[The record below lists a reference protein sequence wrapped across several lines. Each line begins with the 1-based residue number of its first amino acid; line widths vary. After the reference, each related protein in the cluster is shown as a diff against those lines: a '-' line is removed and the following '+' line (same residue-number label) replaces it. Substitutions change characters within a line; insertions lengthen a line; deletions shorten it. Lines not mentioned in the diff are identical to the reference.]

1 MYECPVC
8 AQDPTSHS
16 LKQVNPGIFYTKP
29 AEATKYW
36 DKDGILEHYD
46 GVLGA
51 HEGAWIWIFDADGFS
66 MKHMF
71 DVDVAIG
78 IARLITQKY
87 SMNLQEIQ
95 IINPSWIVTMTLHIV
110 RPFLSKRVLNL
121 IQVHQVLKETI
132 I

>member
-8 AQDPTSHS
+8 AQDPMSHS
-16 LKQVNPGIFYTKP
+16 LKQVHPGVFYTKP

-36 DKDGILEHYD
+36 DKDGIIEHYD

-51 HEGAWIWIFDADGFS
+51 HEGAWKWIFDAEGFS
-66 MKHMF
+66 AKHMF
-71 DVDVAIG
+71 EVDVTIG

-95 IINPSWIVTMTLHIV
+95 IVNPSWVVTMTLHIV
-110 RPFLSKRVLNL
+110 RPFLSKRVLDL
-121 IQVHQVLKETI
+121 IHVQQVLKETLI
-132 I
+132 

>member
-8 AQDPTSHS
+8 ARDPTSHS
-16 LKQVNPGIFYTKP
+16 LKQLSPGVFYTKP

-36 DKDGILEHYD
+36 DKDGILEHYG

-51 HEGAWIWIFDADGFS
+51 HEGAWKWIFDSEGFS

-71 DVDVAIG
+71 EVDVAIG

-87 SMNLQEIQ
+87 STHLTEIQ
-95 IINPSWIVTMTLHIV
+95 IINPSWVVTMTLHIV
-110 RPFLSKRVLNL
+110 RPFLSKRVLDL
-121 IQVHQVLKETI
+121 IQVHQVLKETTI
-132 I
+132 

>member
-8 AQDPTSHS
+8 VRDPTSHS
-16 LKQVNPGIFYTKP
+16 LKQVIPGVFYTKP

-36 DKDGILEHYD
+36 DKDGIIEHYD

-51 HEGAWIWIFDADGFS
+51 HEGSWKWIFDADGFS

-71 DVDVAIG
+71 EVDVAIG

-87 SMNLQEIQ
+87 STHLQEIQ
-95 IINPSWIVTMTLHIV
+95 IINPSWVVTMTLHIV
-110 RPFLSKRVLNL
+110 RPFLSKRVLDL
-121 IQVHQVLKETI
+121 IKFSKAHSSRAS
-132 I
+132 